1 MAKGMKVYDQ
11 EDEVVAEFNAIER
24 KGDRLI
30 VDGKALGYMRMD
42 MIFTLD
48 EVLKGIKLAF
58 CWAVISYIL
67 LLPFF
72 IIRNL
77 FRKKPAKEADSSHY

>member
-11 EDEVVAEFNAIER
+11 DDEVIAEFNSIER
-24 KGDRLI
+24 KGDKLI

-48 EVLKGIKLAF
+48 EVLQGLKLALS
-58 CWAVISYIL
+58 WAVISYIL

-72 IIRNL
+72 VLRHL
-77 FRKKPAKEADSSHY
+77 FRKKPSKK